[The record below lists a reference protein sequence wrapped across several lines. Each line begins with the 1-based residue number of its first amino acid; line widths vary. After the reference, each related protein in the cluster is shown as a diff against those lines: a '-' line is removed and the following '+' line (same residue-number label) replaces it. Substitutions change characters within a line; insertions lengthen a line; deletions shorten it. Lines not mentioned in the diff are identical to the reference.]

1 MRNSLKDNN
10 SSFRGVGKPY
20 IRRMELNPVSTS
32 NVRVFTPTSLVV
44 FLAPI
49 LALVY
54 AVTAR
59 NFTFLDYVHVLT
71 GGMWTGIDLFM
82 GLVMSRILRSLDP
95 GSRAQLIMRLTP
107 LMLLFMP
114 SIAAV
119 ATTAGVYLASWLG
132 IFKLSNPII
141 LATGGVVLV
150 LIAQGFGII
159 MPNEVRIF
167 LEIRRGARDRE
178 KINRLGMRNI
188 YVGGSQVIFQIVVI
202 FLMAKLTVG

>member
-1 MRNSLKDNN
+1 
-10 SSFRGVGKPY
+10 
-20 IRRMELNPVSTS
+20 
-32 NVRVFTPTSLVV
+32 
-44 FLAPI
+44 
-49 LALVY
+49 
-54 AVTAR
+54 
-59 NFTFLDYVHVLT
+59 
-71 GGMWTGIDLFM
+71 MWTGIDLFM